1 MGGPYSPTFGQ
12 QPQEDSS
19 SSWDE
24 AVERTL
30 SATVS
35 RIKLFHELLLRKSE
49 VHIHVHIILLVMRDI
64 HVLIVCDIHAHVIIM
79 CDIQQC
85 TVHVHICD
93 IHVHVIN
100 CKTHVRIAL
109 YMYIHVV

>member
-79 CDIQQC
+79 CDI
-85 TVHVHICD
+85 
-93 IHVHVIN
+93 HVHV
-100 CKTHVRIAL
+100 
-109 YMYIHVV
+109 YICTCNYYV

>member
-1 MGGPYSPTFGQ
+1 MCVCISYRMGGPYSPTFGQ

-49 VHIHVHIILLVMRDI
+49 VHVHVHIKLLVTCMCDI
-64 HVLIVCDIHAHVIIM
+64 HVLIMRDM
-79 CDIQQC
+79 
-85 TVHVHICD
+85 
-93 IHVHVIN
+93 
-100 CKTHVRIAL
+100 
-109 YMYIHVV
+109 YM

>member
-1 MGGPYSPTFGQ
+1 MCVCISYRMGGPYSPTFGQ

-35 RIKLFHELLLRKSE
+35 RIKLFHELLLRKSD
-49 VHIHVHIILLVMRDI
+49 VHIKLLVMCDIHVLIMRDI
-64 HVLIVCDIHAHVIIM
+64 HVHVYI
-79 CDIQQC
+79 C
-85 TVHVHICD
+85 TCNYYV
-93 IHVHVIN
+93 
-100 CKTHVRIAL
+100 
-109 YMYIHVV
+109 